1 MVEVDSTEADDGAE
15 GALPW
20 ERGELQWQFGIGLE
34 LQAVGAGSF
43 LVLVDHERT
52 DEADAV
58 VAKMPAGRIA
68 IGGAGEGPSAEDEEI
83 AAAVQELLDGWPLV
97 FREGGGI
104 GKNEEMGCGC
114 GESIAEVVGVSGLR
128 GGEAWRHG
136 GSAEESAI
144 GKPAS
149 MNTTEE
155 HACAG
160 SAVWPE

>member
-1 MVEVDSTEADDGAE
+1 MTGLKA
-15 GALPW
+15 
-20 ERGELQWQFGIGLE
+20 RFQWKAGSCNGSFGIGLE

-58 VAKMPAGRIA
+58 VAKMPAGGIA

-83 AAAVQELLDGWPLV
+83 AAAVEELLDGWPWV

-114 GESIAEVVGVSGLR
+114 GESIAEMVGVSELGSRGNLR
-128 GGEAWRHG
+128 CLWRARR
-136 GSAEESAI
+136 SRRWESR
-144 GKPAS
+144 
-149 MNTTEE
+149 
-155 HACAG
+155 
-160 SAVWPE
+160 VR